1 MSKSKHVF
9 YGYYPSED
17 AREIF
22 YTEPISKMRTK
33 QVCITGNNLT
43 TEMVIGCKDVR
54 YRITVE
60 KAPLQRK
67 PKRRM
72 K

>member
-1 MSKSKHVF
+1 MSKSKHVY

-17 AREIF
+17 ARDLGKEI
-22 YTEPISKMRTK
+22 
-33 QVCITGNNLT
+33 GADT
-43 TEMVIGCKDVR
+43 TDFTVHMCLDRDVR